1 MINDKKAYCVIHQQY
16 DYEHDDYLE
25 QKVVM
30 VYYGYEA
37 DAIKI
42 KQKIAKEFYES
53 DYGYKRQEEN
63 FCNDRFVLFVSEK
76 YETSY

>member
-16 DYEHDDYLE
+16 DYEHDDYLD

-53 DYGYKRQEEN
+53 DYGRKRQEAN
-63 FCNDRFVLFVSEK
+63 FNSDVFLMFQAEK